1 MDSRINSL
9 YESDIFNVPY
19 KNMKMKLRSFK
30 ILIVLTVILPLNLF
44 SQQVDPFRMNN
55 VFQSSL
61 MPPARKVKTGG
72 TSYFIDFGKDAFGT
86 LVLNYRP
93 VKQDTLR
100 IILGEKL
107 ISPVMIDPNPGGSIR
122 YQEVLLP
129 VNPSVSNYTLQ
140 LKPYLR
146 NTVPPA
152 VQLPDTFGVIMPF
165 RYCEIHNLQVPLE
178 QVKIARKTFNYYF
191 NDNAGYF
198 SCSDT
203 LLNRIWD
210 LCKYSIKATSFCGI
224 YIDGERERI
233 PYEADALINQL
244 GHYCVDNEYSLA
256 RRTCEHFMSN
266 PTWPTEW
273 ILTTVLLFYNDFLYT
288 GNSDLLEK
296 YYDAL
301 KYKTLIDIAGEDGL
315 ISSFSEKLT
324 PEIIGKLGFS
334 NKSQKLKDIVDWPP
348 SQSETTWKLV
358 KPEGERDGYDMR
370 PVNTVVNSF
379 HYMNMELMSVIAGYL
394 GKEQDSIF
402 FRNRGIA
409 VKEAINNKLFDR
421 TKGIYIDGEGSDH
434 SSLHANMFPLAFG
447 IVPEKYI
454 NSVISFIK
462 TRGMA
467 CSVYGSHFLL
477 EALYRYNE
485 ADYALGLM
493 TATHDRSWYNMIRS
507 GSTISLEAWD
517 MKYKPNSDCNLA
529 WGAAPANIIPRFLW
543 GITPV
548 EPGFSRVQIRPQFS
562 RLTSA
567 KIMFPTIK
575 GPVTGEYT
583 TGRRQNKIFKIAI
596 PRDMKTEFVWPAKEN
611 IKVVFNGKP
620 VKNFTGRLTLKT
632 GKNTVVLN
640 NP

>member
-1 MDSRINSL
+1 
-9 YESDIFNVPY
+9 
-19 KNMKMKLRSFK
+19 MKMKRQPFSNL
-30 ILIVLTVILPLNLF
+30 ILLSVFISLNVH

-55 VFQSSL
+55 IFRSSL
-61 MPPARKVKTGG
+61 MPPARIEKTGAS
-72 TSYFIDFGKDAFGT
+72 SYFIDFGKDAFGT
-86 LVLNYRP
+86 LVLKYRP
-93 VKQDTLR
+93 EKQDTLR
-100 IILGEKL
+100 ILLGEKL
-107 ISPVMIDPNPGGSIR
+107 ISHGMIDPNPGGSVR
-122 YQEVLLP
+122 YQEVSLP
-129 VNPSVSNYTLQ
+129 VNPSVSEYILQ

-165 RYCEIHNLQVPLE
+165 RYCEIHNLLIPVE
-178 QVKIARKTFNYYF
+178 QVKISRKTFNYYF
-191 NDNAGYF
+191 NENSSYF

-210 LCKYSIKATSFCGI
+210 LCKYSIKATSFCGL

-256 RRTCEHFMSN
+256 RRSCEHFMSN

-288 GNSDLLEK
+288 GNSDLLKK

-301 KYKTLIDIAGEDGL
+301 RFKTLIDIEREDGL

-324 PEIIGKLGFS
+324 PELIGKLGFS
-334 NKSQKLKDIVDWPP
+334 NTSQKLKDIVDWPP

-394 GKEQDSIF
+394 GKEQDSLF
-402 FRNRGIA
+402 FRNRAIA
-409 VKEAINNKLFDR
+409 VKEAINNKLIDK

-434 SSLHANMFPLAFG
+434 SSLHANMFPLVFG
-447 IVPEKYI
+447 LVPEKYT
-454 NSVISFIK
+454 NSVIAFIK

-467 CSVYGSHFLL
+467 CSVYGSHYLL

-485 ADYALGLM
+485 ADYALDLM

-507 GSTISLEAWD
+507 GSTITMEAWD
-517 MKYKPNSDCNLA
+517 MKYKPNSDWNHA

-548 EPGFSRVQIRPQFS
+548 EPGFKGVQIRPQFS

-583 TGRRQNKIFKIAI
+583 TGGRQDKMFKIGI
-596 PRDMKTEFVWPAKEN
+596 PPGMKAEFVSTPQES
-611 IKVVFNGKP
+611 IKVILNGKS
-620 VKNFTGRLTLKT
+620 VKNYTGKLTLMT
-632 GKNTVVLN
+632 GINTIVLKN
-640 NP
+640 P